1 MMSSVLKWS
10 DTTIIIIAVIGAISG
25 QFVTALTTQMW
36 VLYIAYV
43 LFMLWNTITTI
54 SRYQGFGAS
63 IQYSLIVNSTIL
75 GPVSPSSWCQQKWEK
90 CSLY

>member
-63 IQYSLIVNSTIL
+63 IQYSLIQL
-75 GPVSPSSWCQQKWEK
+75 F
-90 CSLY
+90 